1 MFLTKTAL
9 SRRKLL
15 YGAGSAIALPLLD
28 AMLPAQ
34 TPVRKSEASRPARLV
49 CIEMVHGSAGSTND
63 GTSKHYWS
71 PGQTGRDF
79 EFSYSLEP
87 LKPLRDYLTI
97 ISNTDARTAEAHTAS
112 EGGADHFRSSA
123 VFLTAA
129 QAKQTEG
136 PDVANGIS
144 IDQVYAQEQQA
155 ATRVQS
161 LQLCI
166 ENVGLSGSCGFN
178 YNCVY
183 ADTISWASETRPL
196 HMEVNP
202 RSVFEQ
208 LFGRADGA
216 SVLDGLREQRAQLG
230 LGSSDAARLDKF
242 LESVRT
248 TERHI
253 QAIERHNALA
263 PMRERFEAPLG
274 VPDSW
279 EEHVKLM
286 FDLQALALEADITRV
301 SAFKMSRDVN
311 NRIFKEAGVTHPF
324 HTLSHHVEVPSL
336 IAEFARLNRYHV
348 GVVAYFLNRLKDTPD
363 GDGNLLDHALVVYG
377 SPMGDSNTHNHRRLP
392 IFLAG
397 HANGVLRGNL
407 HLACQPG
414 TPHGN
419 TLLTVLRSLNVD
431 LDHVGDST
439 GVHAL

>member
-1 MFLTKTAL
+1 MFLTKAAL

-15 YGAGSAIALPLLD
+15 YGAGGAIALPFLE

-34 TPVRKSEASRPARLV
+34 TPLRKLATSGPTRLV

-63 GTSKHYWS
+63 GTAKHYWS
-71 PGQTGRDF
+71 PAQAGRDF
-79 EFSYSLEP
+79 DFSYSLEP
-87 LKPLRDYLTI
+87 LKPLRDYVTI

-129 QAKQTEG
+129 RAKQTEG

-144 IDQVYAQEQQA
+144 IDQVYAQKQGA
-155 ATRVQS
+155 ATPVPS

-166 ENVGLSGSCGFN
+166 ENVGLSGSCGFS

-183 ADTISWASETRPL
+183 TDTISWASETRPL
-196 HMEVNP
+196 PMDVNP
-202 RSVFEQ
+202 RSVFER
-208 LFGRADGA
+208 LFGRAQGP
-216 SVLDGLREQRAQLG
+216 SVVDGLREQRRQLG
-230 LGSSDAARLDKF
+230 LGSSDAQRLDKF
-242 LESVRT
+242 LEAVRSV
-248 TERHI
+248 ERQI
-253 QAIERHNALA
+253 ETIERHNALA
-263 PMRERFEAPLG
+263 ATRERTDAPLG

-279 EEHVKLM
+279 EDHVKLM
-286 FDLQALALEADITRV
+286 FELQALALEADITRV

-348 GVVAYFLNRLKDTPD
+348 GMVTSFLNRLKDTPD
-363 GDGNLLDHALVVYG
+363 GDGNLLDHSLVLYG

-392 IFLAG
+392 IVLAG
-397 HANGVLRGNL
+397 RSNGVLRGNL
-407 HLACQPG
+407 HLSCPPG

-419 TLLTVLRSLNVD
+419 TLLTILRFLDVD
-431 LDHVGDST
+431 IDQFGDSS
-439 GVHAL
+439 GAYAL